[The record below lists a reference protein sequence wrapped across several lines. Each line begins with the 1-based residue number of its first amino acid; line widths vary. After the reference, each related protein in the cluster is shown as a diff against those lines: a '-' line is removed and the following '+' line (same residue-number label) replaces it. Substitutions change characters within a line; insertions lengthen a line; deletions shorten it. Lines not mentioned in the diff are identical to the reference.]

1 MPTRPAETRE
11 GAIRQLRLTRDFL
24 NKDIDALSGAVRHGC
39 LRVMIRVL
47 AVLAVVL
54 AACTLA
60 AEAEDA
66 PKPVKLIT
74 VEVPSG
80 EVTRRFFGR
89 AVARRTVDLA
99 FQTAGQIVRFPAV
112 EGRIVPE
119 GDTIAEL
126 DLEPFRLAVRQ
137 ARLERDRAVRN
148 AERLQALEGSA
159 ASPATVEDAATEAGL
174 AEIAL
179 ARAERALAQA
189 TLTAPF
195 DALVARREVA
205 SFTTVAAGAPVVRL
219 HDMSELRIGIEVPEI
234 LFQRAGRDPEV
245 VLWARFPADGRLLPV
260 EVREYRTETS
270 RIGQTYRVTLGMAP
284 PEDFTVLPGASVT
297 VLATLK
303 RAETRIAVP
312 ASAVVIAADGS
323 TSVMVFHAEDGDVGT
338 LEARPV
344 TLAAGRDGEIRVE
357 DGLAPGTEIVAA
369 GTATL
374 EHGQWVRRFGGFP
387 E

>member
-1 MPTRPAETRE
+1 MLSLEGSAMDAAATIRFPA
-11 GAIRQLRLTRDFL
+11 QLA
-24 NKDIDALSGAVRHGC
+24 AL
-39 LRVMIRVL
+39 
-47 AVLAVVL
+47 L
-54 AACTLA
+54 AACALPVA
-60 AEAEDA
+60 ADDA
-66 PKPVKLIT
+66 PRSVKLMT
-74 VEVPSG
+74 VEAPSG

-89 AVARRTVDLA
+89 AVARQTVDLA

-119 GDTIAEL
+119 GETIAEL
-126 DLEPFRLAVRQ
+126 DLEPFLLAVRQ
-137 ARLERDRAVRN
+137 ARLEHGRAARKADRLK
-148 AERLQALEGSA
+148 ELQGTA
-159 ASPATVEDAATEAGL
+159 ASRAAVEDAATEAGL
-174 AEIAL
+174 AEVAL
-179 ARAERALAQA
+179 DRAERALAQA
-189 TLTAPF
+189 TLVAPF

-205 SFTTVAAGAPVVRL
+205 NFTTVAAGAPVARL

-245 VLWARFPADGRLLPV
+245 ALWARFPAGERLYPV

-284 PEDFTVLPGASVT
+284 PGDLAVLPGASVT

-312 ASAVVIAADGS
+312 ASAVAVAADGS
-323 TSVMVFHAEDGDVGT
+323 ASVMVFRAGAGDTGT
-338 LEARPV
+338 VEARPV
-344 TLAAGRDGEIRVE
+344 TLAAGRDGTFRVV

-369 GTATL
+369 GAATL
-374 EHGQWVRRFGGFP
+374 RDGDRVRRFPGFP